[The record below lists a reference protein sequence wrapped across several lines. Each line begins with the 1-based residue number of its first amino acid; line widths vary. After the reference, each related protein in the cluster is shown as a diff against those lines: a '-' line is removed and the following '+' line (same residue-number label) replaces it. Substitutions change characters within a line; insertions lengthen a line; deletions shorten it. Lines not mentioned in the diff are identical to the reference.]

1 MSNNIHQMS
10 APGGPQMNKYEQLSS
25 RGHQMPL
32 AGGPSTVRS
41 HVLSA
46 LGPGPGESL
55 YGEFTSLLEKI
66 PEHW

>member
-46 LGPGPGESL
+46 LVPGPRGEGRYL
-55 YGEFTSLLEKI
+55 YGQFTNLLEKNT
-66 PEHW
+66 